1 LHQILDGHGQ
11 VSICSLSD
19 RALRHFKPEHTSS
32 GMGLTR
38 QKPSVALARSRVG
51 RRTW

>member
-19 RALRHFKPEHTSS
+19 RALRHLNRNIPPLGWVS
-32 GMGLTR
+32 R
-38 QKPSVALARSRVG
+38 QKPSVALARSRVD
-51 RRTW
+51 RRAW